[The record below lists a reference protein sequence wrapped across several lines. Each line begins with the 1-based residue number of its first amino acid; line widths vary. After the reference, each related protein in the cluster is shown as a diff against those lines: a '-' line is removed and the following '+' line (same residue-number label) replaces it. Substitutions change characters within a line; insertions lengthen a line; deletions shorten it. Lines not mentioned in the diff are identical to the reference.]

1 MARMS
6 IDDRALRDPRIL
18 RLARAVGW
26 SRRETIGALLD
37 VWAVCYDRQTP
48 QLLPQDID
56 IAAEHDGFCAA
67 MVEVELAR
75 PARGNRLVH
84 VCGVKDRIQ
93 YLASKREAGRV
104 GGLKSAESRGSALKH
119 GGKHSLSTEG
129 RSAQAIPS
137 AIPSASA
144 SASAP
149 DPEKKEKEKN
159 SRLSRAR
166 AREGGPDSEVEPEPD
181 VAVFENAPES
191 PQENASDGVASLPR
205 PTPKVSAESKPERMA
220 GVVAP
225 DRDHVSRSKLGTEVW
240 NSLNH
245 LRSAVA
251 TRYSL
256 TQVGPL
262 HPMSPGRAELANR
275 LRESQE
281 SGRDPAQDAEH
292 VLAVAEAE
300 AHARGDAKYL
310 GAGMFER
317 VSWYRKLELSVAD
330 VTVGQTKRAAPRS
343 EKTPAMELADKFLE
357 RAMAEEKG
365 TVRLKA

>member
-104 GGLKSAESRGSALKH
+104 GGLKSAETRGSTIKH
-119 GGKHSLSTEG
+119 TGKHSLSTRG
-129 RSAQAIPS
+129 SSAQAIPS
-137 AIPSASA
+137 AIPNASA

-149 DPEKKEKEKN
+149 DSEKKEKEKN
-159 SRLSRAR
+159 SRLSRAG
-166 AREGGPDSEVEPEPD
+166 AREGGDGPHAELAFLGD
-181 VAVFENAPES
+181 APES
-191 PQENASDGVASLPR
+191 PQEHVEPVAASLPQ
-205 PTPKVSAESKPERMA
+205 PTPKVSAGAKPERMA

-225 DRDHVSRSKLGTEVW
+225 GGEHEVRMRLGTEVW
-240 NSLNH
+240 EKLNH
-245 LRSAVA
+245 LRCTVA
-251 TRYSL
+251 SRYSL
-256 TQVGPL
+256 AQVGPL
-262 HPMSPGRAELANR
+262 HPMSPGRTELANR

-281 SGRDPAQDAEH
+281 SGRDPASDANH
-292 VLAVAEAE
+292 VLSIAEAE

-317 VSWYRKLELSVAD
+317 VSWYRKLELSASDVKAD
-330 VTVGQTKRAAPRS
+330 RTKRTPSRP
-343 EKTPAMELADKFLE
+343 EKTPAIELADRFLE
-357 RAMAEEKG
+357 RALAEEQE